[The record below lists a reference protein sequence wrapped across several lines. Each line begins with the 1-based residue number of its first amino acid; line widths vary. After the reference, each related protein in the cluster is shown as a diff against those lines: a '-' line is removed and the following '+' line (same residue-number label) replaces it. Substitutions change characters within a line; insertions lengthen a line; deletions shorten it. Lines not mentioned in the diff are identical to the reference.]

1 MRNAGSIYA
10 IFRPAGSRISRHGNT
25 LPGYIGYTRMRI
37 PTRKR
42 LRACHR
48 TLLVTRALNMHFFRC
63 AFVLA
68 SVCWL
73 APNVQPCQSAWA
85 QIRGRITDAIDQ
97 EPLIGAQ
104 IVLPALNIGAVAD
117 VEGNYEITRVPDGM
131 HELQVR
137 YIGYRTVT
145 RTITV
150 LPSQALVLHV
160 ELYPS
165 AVTLDEVVVT
175 GAGGPVEKRKLG
187 NSIATLHAAA
197 LENAPIQTLSDF
209 LQGREPG
216 LVGLP
221 SGGQTGEGARLRI
234 RGSASLSQSNEPI
247 VYVDGV
253 RINNGGGLTFNA
265 GGSPSRLDDINP
277 ESIERV
283 EILKGAAAA
292 TLYGSEASNGV
303 IQIFTKRGI
312 VGPPQFVFQSE
323 HTAITYPSVFEPNAG
338 FARTQA
344 QADTMARWL
353 GRPGLR
359 AYQLV
364 SAPFMEELY
373 ETGYAQTYAASASG
387 GAPGMT
393 YYAGLRW
400 QDEDGPIGGRDRRYP
415 AGKRTLAQDLLRRLQ
430 ANASLNIFPSDK
442 LQFRVTTNY
451 TDSRL
456 QTVPSNNSI
465 FGVSSMA
472 QSARPE
478 WVAYNND
485 SGSSG
490 FATINETLQQVIK
503 QRVHRFIATFGTNYR
518 PLRALMLDATAGVDF
533 TARKDTDVRAF
544 GWNID
549 GFAGSTPDGRRLY
562 RNTGRTE
569 LTYAAKA
576 TVQHSIAGFLE
587 STLVA
592 GSQGFASREDVLQGA
607 GVGFPGPGFNVAGA
621 ASQEDVFEAFSE
633 IVNVG
638 VFVQEQLGYRDLA
651 FLTVGGRLDANSA
664 FGSAFNSV
672 FYPKLSISIIPS
684 AAGSWMEGPLLSSLR
699 IRAAIG
705 QSGLQPGAFDA
716 LTTYGSLSSAT
727 GAGVAPANLGNPGL
741 SPEISTE
748 WELGAEA
755 GFVQD
760 RIALD
765 ATYWDRRV
773 RDALVARQFPVSGGF
788 RAAQLDNIGEIRARG
803 LELSARALVYQSP
816 AASVRLFANAAYLWE
831 QVTDMGGA
839 PPIKVGGSY
848 PRYRNY
854 LVTGYAPGS
863 NFGARLLDVPEGF
876 LPVDLDR
883 DRTPDRE
890 SELLLMLPG
899 LRHSYAQ
906 LPNTTAQVLLAP
918 NRHPPMGL
926 SGALSHFLGKP
937 APDWSGSFGGSV
949 TLLRDFSVQTLFE
962 YRAGNFF
969 VNNLT
974 GAFRQSNPSIGRN
987 TPSSAQVE
995 LDYITGGTDEDGTPL
1010 NDGQVRLDALKR
1022 WLGEELALSPFS
1034 GLNAIKPADFVRWR
1048 EISLTYSLPR
1058 GMAERLRIRN
1068 ASVTIAGRNLILW
1081 TRYDGVDPEL
1091 NAVGRGAGTLLD
1103 QNFLDGVEAF
1113 GLPVSRRFQV
1123 ATRIGF

>member
-1 MRNAGSIYA
+1 MHPNR
-10 IFRPAGSRISRHGNT
+10 RIV
-25 LPGYIGYTRMRI
+25 
-37 PTRKR
+37 
-42 LRACHR
+42 A
-48 TLLVTRALNMHFFRC
+48 
-63 AFVLA
+63 LA
-68 SVCWL
+68 SVIGL
-73 APNVQPCQSAWA
+73 VAGLYLCQAARA
-85 QIRGRITDAIDQ
+85 QIRGNVTDANDL

-104 IVLPALNIGAVAD
+104 IVIPALTIGAVTD
-117 VEGNYEITRVPDGM
+117 VAGNFEIARVPDGT
-131 HELQVR
+131 HEVQVR
-137 YIGYRTVT
+137 FIGYRTVT
-145 RTITV
+145 RTVTV
-150 LPSQALVLHV
+150 VSSRAPVLDIALQPS
-160 ELYPS
+160 S
-165 AVTLDEVVVT
+165 VTLDEVVVT

-187 NSIATLHAAA
+187 NSIATLYATE
-197 LENAPIQTLSDF
+197 LENAPVQTFSDF

-221 SGGQTGEGARLRI
+221 SGGQTGEGTRLRI

-277 ESIERV
+277 EAIDRV

-303 IQIFTKRGI
+303 IQIFTKRGA
-312 VGPPQFVFQSE
+312 VGPPRFTFRSW
-323 HTAITYPSVFEPNAG
+323 HAAIRYPSVFEPNAG

-353 GRPGLR
+353 ERPGLR
-359 AYQLV
+359 AFQLV
-364 SAPFMEELY
+364 SAPFMEDLY

-387 GAPGMT
+387 GASGMT
-393 YYAGLRW
+393 YYVGLRW
-400 QDEDGPIGGRDRRYP
+400 QDEDGPIGGKDRRYP
-415 AGKRTLAQDLLRRLQ
+415 AGKRTLAEDLLRRVQ

-451 TDSRL
+451 ADSRL

-472 QSARPE
+472 QSGRPE
-478 WVAYNND
+478 WVAYNNH

-490 FATINETLQQVIK
+490 FATLNETLQQVVE
-503 QRVHRFIATFGTNYR
+503 QAVHRFVTTFGANYR
-518 PLRALMLDATAGVDF
+518 PLRFLTLDATAGIDV
-533 TARKDTDVRAF
+533 TGGKDTHVRAF

-562 RNTGRTE
+562 RNTSRTE

-576 TVQHSIAGFLE
+576 TLRSEFAGSLE
-587 STLVA
+587 STLIV
-592 GSQGFASREDVLQGA
+592 GSQGFASQEDILQGE
-607 GVGFPGPGFNVAGA
+607 GVGFPGPGFNVTGA
-621 ASQEDVFEAFSE
+621 AGQENVFEAFSE

-638 VFVQEQLGYRDLA
+638 IFLQEQLGFRDLA
-651 FLTVGGRLDANSA
+651 FLTLGGRLDANSA
-664 FGSAFNSV
+664 FGSAFRTI
-672 FYPKLSISIIPS
+672 FYPKISISFIPS
-684 AAGSWMEGPLLSSLR
+684 AAGDWAERSLLSSLR
-699 IRAAIG
+699 FRAAIG

-727 GAGVAPANLGNPGL
+727 GAGVAPANLGNPDL

-755 GFVQD
+755 GFVRD

-788 RAAQLDNIGEIRARG
+788 RASQLDNIGQIRARG
-803 LELSARALVYQSP
+803 LELSVQALLYRSP
-816 AASVRLFANAAYLWE
+816 ATSIRLFANAAYLWE

-863 NFGARLLDVPEGF
+863 NFGARLLDVPEGS
-876 LPVDLDR
+876 LPVDLNGDGA
-883 DRTPDRE
+883 PDTE
-890 SELLLMLPG
+890 SELLPILAG
-899 LRHSYAQ
+899 LRHGGAQ
-906 LPNTTAQVLLAP
+906 LPNTATEVLLAS
-918 NRHPPMGL
+918 NTRPPMGL

-949 TLLRDFSVQTLFE
+949 TLLRHFSLQTLFE
-962 YRAGNFF
+962 YRTGNFH

-974 GAFRQSNPSIGRN
+974 GAFRQANPSIGRN
-987 TPSSAQVE
+987 TPRSAQVE
-995 LDYITGGTDEDGTPL
+995 LDYMTGGTAEDGTPL

-1022 WLGEELALSPFS
+1022 WLGDELALSPFS
-1034 GLNAIKPADFVRWR
+1034 GLNAVKPADFVRWR
-1048 EISLTYSLPR
+1048 EISLTYNVPR
-1058 GMAERLRIRN
+1058 RVAERLRIRS
-1068 ASVTIAGRNLILW
+1068 ASVTVAARNLMLW

-1103 QNFLDGVEAF
+1103 QNFLDSVEAF
-1113 GLPVSRRFQV
+1113 GLPVPRRFQI